1 MKTVFFLYMLFNMNH
16 IIFSQDAEFYFLRG
30 FKKCYESKDYY
41 GAITDYLKAIELG
54 KEKTVVLAQIGD
66 AKIQLKDYRGAIKDL
81 DNAILIQDNNWL
93 ARYYRG
99 IARSF
104 LINDGLY
111 TKSDVLMD
119 LQQVERL
126 ADVNIEIGK
135 SILKTTHELLDE
147 LDIIKEA
154 GNFFRYRDYGDKLFN
169 IQDYKG
175 AIDAYNKAL
184 SFKVEVKLLIA
195 EIYMKRGLAKSS
207 LNDCYSSIG
216 DWDKAIELSPLSA
229 KAWYLKSSCK
239 LFIGDINGAC
249 NDLKQAAKIDVDF
262 KEVPFGDPEKWKI
275 N

>member
-1 MKTVFFLYMLFNMNH
+1 MNH

-119 LQQVERL
+119 LQQVE
-126 ADVNIEIGK
+126 
-135 SILKTTHELLDE
+135 
-147 LDIIKEA
+147 
-154 GNFFRYRDYGDKLFN
+154 
-169 IQDYKG
+169 
-175 AIDAYNKAL
+175 
-184 SFKVEVKLLIA
+184 
-195 EIYMKRGLAKSS
+195 
-207 LNDCYSSIG
+207 
-216 DWDKAIELSPLSA
+216 
-229 KAWYLKSSCK
+229 
-239 LFIGDINGAC
+239 
-249 NDLKQAAKIDVDF
+249 
-262 KEVPFGDPEKWKI
+262 
-275 N
+275 